1 MKRAEKRAFNR
12 QLIISTTDQLIRQQG
27 ISQTSIRQ
35 IREQSGLSI
44 MTIYKYFTDKTD
56 LINQTI
62 IAMLNEQFD
71 QADQI
76 ILSQE
81 MSFAERIQKIPG
93 PDKFIQTVPDGI
105 GQEIIDAVKQ
115 TPILDEILQNR
126 ISQFFQIIIVEGR
139 KSNFIQTSA
148 SDQAIIDL
156 LSMISFRDRHK
167 SREPNPKRAM
177 EIGHILL
184 YGLTNPGLNE

>member
-35 IREQSGLSI
+35 ISEQSGLSI

-126 ISQFFQIIIVEGR
+126 ISQ
-139 KSNFIQTSA
+139 
-148 SDQAIIDL
+148 
-156 LSMISFRDRHK
+156 
-167 SREPNPKRAM
+167 
-177 EIGHILL
+177 
-184 YGLTNPGLNE
+184 

>member
-1 MKRAEKRAFNR
+1 
-12 QLIISTTDQLIRQQG
+12 
-27 ISQTSIRQ
+27 
-35 IREQSGLSI
+35 

-81 MSFAERIQKIPG
+81 MPFAERIQKIPG

-115 TPILDEILQNR
+115 TPILDETLQNR

-139 KSNFIQTSA
+139 KSNFIQTTA
-148 SDQAIIDL
+148 SDQSIIDL
-156 LSMISFRDRHK
+156 LSMISFRDRRK
-167 SREPNPKRAM
+167 NSEPNPNVPWKSVIFYYM
-177 EIGHILL
+177 D
-184 YGLTNPGLNE
+184 